1 MLMAKMSDVSG
12 NVFISFPREL
22 GDSLLGMTAED
33 FKRFREN
40 NDEDTV
46 KDLFHTRHF
55 KQHCVLVKA
64 RQDSFN
70 NSSGFEQEGR
80 MKYFAMKVLPY
91 SLQQENRMLLNRL
104 KLYSDRS
111 EPMEIE

>member
-1 MLMAKMSDVSG
+1 MPNCVPTYMLMAKMSDLSG

-22 GDSLLGMTAED
+22 GDQMLGMSADE
-33 FKRFREN
+33 FKRFKES

-46 KDLFHTRHF
+46 RELFYQRHF
-55 KQHCVLVKA
+55 KQYQVLVKA

-70 NSSGFEQEGR
+70 NNSSGFEQQEGR

-91 SLQQENRMLLNRL
+91 SL
-104 KLYSDRS
+104 
-111 EPMEIE
+111 